1 MSGERAGQRRGSVP
15 ASVNQSL
22 KPAPLWQV
30 MVRLALIAVA
40 LSSGGDAAAECR
52 LCPTDAERPA
62 AAEARPLT
70 IDIEAALDLGRA
82 AVRGGGGSIALDERS
97 GARRV
102 TGLTDLGGFAIK
114 GSVRLTGEP
123 FRQVRVSLPSSVRLV
138 APDGSSAEAIG
149 LRTDL
154 PPAPALDGAG
164 TLVFS
169 FGGQLTVT
177 GDASGEFRGRIPI
190 VADYQ

>member
-1 MSGERAGQRRGSVP
+1 
-15 ASVNQSL
+15 
-22 KPAPLWQV
+22 

-40 LSSGGDAAAECR
+40 LSSGGDAAAQCR
-52 LCPTDAERPA
+52 LCPADAERPA

-138 APDGSSAEAIG
+138 APDGSSAEAVG
-149 LRTDL
+149 LRSDL
-154 PPAPALDGAG
+154 PPAPTLDGAG
-164 TLVFS
+164 ALVFS
-169 FGGQLTVT
+169 FGGQLVVT
-177 GDASGEFRGRIPI
+177 GDASGEFRGRIQI
-190 VADYQ
+190 NADYQ

>member
-1 MSGERAGQRRGSVP
+1 
-15 ASVNQSL
+15 
-22 KPAPLWQV
+22 
-30 MVRLALIAVA
+30 MVRVA
-40 LSSGGDAAAECR
+40 LTAIAMLVASDAAAQCR
-52 LCPTDAERPA
+52 LCTAEAGRPMPT
-62 AAEARPLT
+62 EARPLT
-70 IDIEAALDLGRA
+70 IDVEAALDLGRA
-82 AVRGGGGSIALDERS
+82 AGRGGGGSIALDERS

-102 TGLTDLGGFAIK
+102 TGFADLGGFAIK

-138 APDGSSAEAIG
+138 APDGSSAEAVG

-164 TLVFS
+164 TLIFL
-169 FGGQLTVT
+169 FDGQLIVT
-177 GDASGEFRGRIPI
+177 GDASSEFRGCIPI

>member
-1 MSGERAGQRRGSVP
+1 
-15 ASVNQSL
+15 
-22 KPAPLWQV
+22 
-30 MVRLALIAVA
+30 MVRVALTVISLIAA
-40 LSSGGDAAAECR
+40 SDSAAQCR
-52 LCPTDAERPA
+52 LCPAEARHSVPT
-62 AAEARPLT
+62 EARPLT

-82 AVRGGGGSIALDERS
+82 AVRGGGGSSALDEHS

-102 TGLTDLGGFAIK
+102 TGLADLGGFAIK

-123 FRQVRVSLPSSVRLV
+123 FRQVRVNLPSSVRLV
-138 APDGSSAEAIG
+138 APDGSSADAVG

-164 TLVFS
+164 SLVFS
-169 FGGQLTVT
+169 FGGQLIVT

>member
-1 MSGERAGQRRGSVP
+1 
-15 ASVNQSL
+15 
-22 KPAPLWQV
+22 

-40 LSSGGDAAAECR
+40 LSWGGDAAAQCR
-52 LCPTDAERPA
+52 LCSADAGRPA
-62 AAEARPLT
+62 IAEARPLT

-82 AVRGGGGSIALDERS
+82 AVRSGGGSIALDERS

-102 TGLTDLGGFAIK
+102 TGLTDLGGFAIE

-138 APDGSSAEAIG
+138 APDGGSAEATG

-154 PPAPALDGAG
+154 PPAPALDGTG

-190 VADYQ
+190 VAD